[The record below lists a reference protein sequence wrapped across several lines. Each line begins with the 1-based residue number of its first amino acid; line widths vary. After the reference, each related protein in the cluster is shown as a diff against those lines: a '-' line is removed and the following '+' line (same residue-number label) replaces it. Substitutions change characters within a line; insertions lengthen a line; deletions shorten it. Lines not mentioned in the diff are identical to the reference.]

1 MSLSDAGSPAAQ
13 TAISM
18 SFLIDTDVLSLLE
31 RRSCPRKLTAWVK
44 TNAAEIFISVV
55 STARSSVQILV
66 PLT

>member
-1 MSLSDAGSPAAQ
+1 
-13 TAISM
+13 M